1 MMKKLINWLLIIG
14 FLAILFAVP
23 ILGAIQPDAAIT
35 KTENRSLRQAPDLG
49 HPALSSL
56 APALRDYVV
65 DQFPFREKLLE
76 VYSRLQLS
84 MGKKRVR
91 GLYIAD
97 DTWLMSQE
105 YTRADWQLPR
115 YTGALT
121 NLARTYPEMHF
132 AYAMVP
138 FKTGALYRLAPD
150 YISNRI
156 GEDNHT
162 ETLQEMQGVD
172 NLQLIDLVSYFEQTY
187 TPDRLKN
194 LYFPTDFHWNAI
206 GALDAVEYI
215 RAQLEN
221 RGIFDA
227 DSKDVTK
234 DVSLEWLARRYDGDL
249 NRQLSY
255 ALPCETQ
262 IPVCVLRN
270 TQDVRYY
277 TSVDDTEPVPR
288 GKIVGAGQGKDTVTY
303 ADVYTENLG
312 YYRVVNPHARVQQH
326 VLLLKDSFQDP
337 TTDYFTALFSEVE
350 IIDPRYY
357 QEQSTFAD
365 LLRDGKPD
373 LVLFLYHQNNFSP
386 ELVRFIEGKPI
397 HPKGDAS

>member
-1 MMKKLINWLLIIG
+1 MKKLTNWLLMIG
-14 FLAILFAVP
+14 FLAVLFTVP
-23 ILGAIQPDAAIT
+23 ILGVVQPDAVVT
-35 KTENRSLRQAPDLG
+35 KTENRSLRQIPDME
-49 HPALSSL
+49 HPTLSYL

-65 DQFPFREKLLE
+65 DQFPFREKLLAF
-76 VYSRLQLS
+76 YSRMQLA
-84 MGKKRVR
+84 MGKNRVR

-97 DTWLMSQE
+97 DRWLMSQE
-105 YTRADWQLPR
+105 YERVDWQLPR

-121 NLARTYPEMHF
+121 NLARTHPETHF

-150 YISNRI
+150 YISNRV
-156 GEDNHT
+156 GEDNRAQ
-162 ETLQEMQGVD
+162 TLQAMQGVD
-172 NLQLIDLVSYFEQTY
+172 NLQLIDLVSYFEQVY
-187 TPDRLKN
+187 TPEELKN
-194 LYFPTDFHWNAI
+194 LYFPTDFHWNAA
-206 GALDAVEYI
+206 GALDAMEYI
-215 RAQLEN
+215 RAQLESS
-221 RGIFDA
+221 GTL
-227 DSKDVTK
+227 DSASNAVRQ
-234 DVSLEWLARRYDGDL
+234 DVSLEWLPRTYDGDL

-255 ALPCETQ
+255 ALPRETQ
-262 IPVCVLRN
+262 VPVCVLRN

-288 GKIVGAGQGKDTVTY
+288 EKIIGAGRGKDTVTY
-303 ADVYTENLG
+303 SDVYTENLG

-357 QEQSTFAD
+357 QEQATFAD
-365 LLRDGKPD
+365 LLRGGKPD